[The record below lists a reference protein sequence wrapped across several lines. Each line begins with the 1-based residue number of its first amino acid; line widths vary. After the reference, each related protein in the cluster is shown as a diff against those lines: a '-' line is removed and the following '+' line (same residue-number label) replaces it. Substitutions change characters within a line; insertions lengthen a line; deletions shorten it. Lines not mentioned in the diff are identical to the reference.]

1 MRLPEWIRVK
11 TVIGS
16 HRTKSVLRSRNLSTV
31 CEEARCPNRGECFS
45 KPTATFLILGDRCTR
60 DCGFCSVTPG
70 SPGPPDPD
78 EPVRV
83 ADAALEMGLRYI
95 VITSV
100 TRDDLPD
107 GGAGQFAKTIREIRR
122 RLPDARV
129 EILTPDFKGERKP
142 LETVL
147 EASPDVFNHNLET
160 VPSLYGKVR
169 PQADYERSLRVLGMA
184 KEIAPSIP
192 TKSGLMVG
200 LGERF
205 EEVME
210 VMKDLRAVGCELLT
224 IGQYLRPRKE
234 NLEVVEYVHPER
246 FEEYRLAALQMGF
259 RFVASAPL
267 VRSSMNA
274 EEMYEGI

>member
-11 TVIGS
+11 SVIGS

-78 EPVRV
+78 EPARV

-107 GGAGQFAKTIREIRR
+107 GGAGQFANTIREIRR
-122 RLPDARV
+122 RLPEARI
-129 EILTPDFKGERKP
+129 EILTPDFMGERKP

-169 PQADYERSLRVLGMA
+169 PRADYDRSLRVLAMA
-184 KEIAPSIP
+184 REIAPAIP

-205 EEVME
+205 DEVMD

-224 IGQYLRPRKE
+224 IGQYLRPRMD
-234 NLEVVEYVHPER
+234 NLDVVEYVHPDI
-246 FEEYRLAALQMGF
+246 FEEYRLRALKMGF